1 MSGRVCSYASQSE
14 GPGISDVFSHS
25 STRHPDNTWSQDSV
39 TVPDLTT
46 LTAAPLSC
54 VDDQDAT
61 FEEAINFN
69 HMELIIH
76 LTTNKE
82 MFNLGDIDSSPSSF
96 SLALQTGLE
105 SPYLLYQLLA
115 FSARH
120 LAFLHPNRFES
131 YLHQAISLQTRAV
144 SLFNASEIK
153 LSQSSSV
160 SILLFSTIL
169 GHHLLADTLAKRD
182 SHELEA
188 FIAHYTQCVEMHR
201 GIYTIATTA
210 WPLLM
215 ESELKRILQRSSEFT
230 SRAPRGN
237 HCQRI
242 RELVENTDGLREE
255 DKAACRLAIRY
266 LQIGFDAVLAAGEE
280 QEPDIQ
286 YQMLFLWTVLVP
298 REFTSL
304 LAAFL
309 PEPLVVLAY
318 YALLL
323 HYGKNMWQ
331 VGDAGVYILH
341 MILEYLGPEWGY
353 WLEYPS
359 EKIGKDLK

>member
-1 MSGRVCSYASQSE
+1 M
-14 GPGISDVFSHS
+14 
-25 STRHPDNTWSQDSV
+25 
-39 TVPDLTT
+39 PDLTT